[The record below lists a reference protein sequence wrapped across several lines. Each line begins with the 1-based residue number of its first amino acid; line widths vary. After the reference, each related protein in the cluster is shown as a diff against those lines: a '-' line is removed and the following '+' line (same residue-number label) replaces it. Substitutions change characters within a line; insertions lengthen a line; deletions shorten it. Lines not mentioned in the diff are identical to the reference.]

1 MRVRS
6 TGLGNTEMVAG
17 FARLKPVENGFII
30 MEMHSTEPVHW
41 KIRVALT
48 GADLRNLLR
57 LMFNKPSTTIKVIG
71 ALFQG
76 ENDKNPPEF

>member
-6 TGLGNTEMVAG
+6 TGLGKTEMVAG
-17 FARLKPVENGFII
+17 FARLEPVANGFII
-30 MEMHSTEPVHW
+30 MEMHATEPVHW
-41 KIRVALT
+41 HIRVALT

-57 LMFNKPSTTIKVIG
+57 LMFSKPTTAIRVIR

-76 ENDKNPPEF
+76 KNDRTPPEF